1 MTKVTR
7 KSEEFIEKFVLGKLG
22 YSSINDDNIAEIVDY
37 IVDNIEVPLAQAKE
51 AGESIDENLLT
62 TATAV
67 VTEIT
72 SKPEW

>member
-1 MTKVTR
+1 MIKVTR
-7 KSEEFIEKFVLGKLG
+7 KSEEFIEKFVLEKLG
-22 YSSINDDNIAEIVDY
+22 YSSINDDNIAEIVNY

-51 AGESIDENLLT
+51 AGESIDENLLS